1 MYELESLPFKHDTDS
16 SPSASSTNV
25 ILRNSAMSIQS
36 NDEVLAIGEL
46 LWDVLPSGKLLGG
59 APANYS
65 YRLRQLGVPA
75 RMISRVGNDA
85 LGDELLGQLT
95 AKDFDLSLIQRDSS
109 LPTGTV
115 DVTLTA
121 DGSPHFVIN
130 TGVAYDNIEV
140 TPDLLE
146 AAKRARFIYFG
157 TLSQRSPKTRET
169 LYTILSAATNATKFL
184 DINLRGNCY
193 SKETLTSSLH
203 HCDILKLNDSEVVV
217 LSDLLELGATTPDEL
232 ASVMIKD
239 FSVSIVLVTL
249 GEKGVYAVSKS
260 GESISVPGISVTVVD
275 TIGAGDAFSA
285 GFTFKYLQGAPL
297 KECCRF
303 GNITGA
309 MNAARAGGMP
319 NILTKEIEDFIASRD
334 ATLAVAS

>member
-1 MYELESLPFKHDTDS
+1 
-16 SPSASSTNV
+16 
-25 ILRNSAMSIQS
+25 MSIKS
-36 NDEVLAIGEL
+36 SDEVLAIGEL
-46 LWDVLPSGKLLGG
+46 LWDVLPTGKLLGG
-59 APANYS
+59 APANYC

-85 LGDELLGQLT
+85 LGDELLGQLA

-109 LPTGTV
+109 FPTGTV
-115 DVTLTA
+115 DVTLGA
-121 DGSPHFVIN
+121 DGSAHYVIN
-130 TGVAYDNIEV
+130 TDVAYDHIEA
-140 TPDLLE
+140 TQDLLN
-146 AAKRARFIYFG
+146 AARNARFICFG

-169 LYTILSAATNATKFL
+169 LNTMLSAATNATKFL

-193 SKETLTSSLH
+193 TKETLTSSLH

-217 LSDLLELGATTPDEL
+217 LSELLELGATTPDEL
-232 ASVMIKD
+232 ASVMIRD

-260 GESISVPGISVTVVD
+260 GEKISVPGISVAVVD

-285 GFTFKYLQGAPL
+285 GFTFKYLQGATL
-297 KECCRF
+297 SECCRF
-303 GNITGA
+303 GNMTGA
-309 MNAARAGGMP
+309 MNASRAGGMP
-319 NILTKEIEDFIASRD
+319 NISTKELADFIASRD